1 MVFGALYQITWA
13 DELAL
18 DRYEGVGRG
27 RYFREYIRVGR
38 QWALAYVMDDCR
50 PEQAPSAEYYAI
62 VEQGYRDWKLPMS
75 TLASARASSDGR
87 RL

>member
-1 MVFGALYQITWA
+1 MVLGGLYHITWA

-27 RYFREYIRVGR
+27 KYYREYIRVGR
-38 QWALAYVMDDCR
+38 RRALAYVMGDRR
-50 PEQAPSAEYYAI
+50 PEQAPSADYYAL
-62 VEQGYRDWKLPMS
+62 VKQGYRDWKLPMN
-75 TLASARASSDGR
+75 TLASARASSDGC